1 VLYAILTFAAE
12 AAEHH
17 PSKTPFYIAG
27 GALAA
32 WGFLIG
38 TLGAVRGG
46 DFPDEGAAR
55 PIMGISALLVV
66 AAMATAV
73 LTG

>member
-17 PSKTPFYIAG
+17 PSKTAFYVAG

-32 WGFLIG
+32 FGVLVGVLG
-38 TLGAVRGG
+38 TVRHG
-46 DFPDEGAAR
+46 DFPDERTGR
-55 PIMGISALLVV
+55 GIMGLAALLVL

-73 LTG
+73 ITG